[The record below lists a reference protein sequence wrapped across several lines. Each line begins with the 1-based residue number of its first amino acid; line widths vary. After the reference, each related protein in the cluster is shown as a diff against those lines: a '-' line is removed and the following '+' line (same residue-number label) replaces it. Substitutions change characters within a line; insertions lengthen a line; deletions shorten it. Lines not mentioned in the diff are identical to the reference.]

1 MALRDIR
8 KEGDPVLEKKC
19 RPVERI
25 DARLLTLLDDMADT
39 MHAAD
44 GCGFAAPQVG
54 VLKRAIVIDIGAGVI
69 EFINPVITYQ
79 EGDDYGSEGCLS
91 IPGVWGKVHR
101 PEKIIV
107 KALNREGKEFELEAT
122 GLLARAV
129 CHECDH
135 LDGILF
141 RTKVEEYDD

>member
-19 RPVERI
+19 RPVEQI
-25 DARLLTLLDDMADT
+25 DGRVQALLDDMADT

-44 GCGFAAPQVG
+44 GCGLAAPQVG
-54 VLKRAIVIDIGAGVI
+54 VLKRAIVIDIGAGVL
-69 EFINPVITYQ
+69 EFINPVITHQ

-101 PEKIIV
+101 PEKIMV
-107 KALNREGKEFELEAT
+107 KALNREGKEFALEAT
-122 GLLARAV
+122 GLLARAI